1 MELTYRKVGDYYL
14 PNLTPP
20 ESPKAGKYG
29 MLRRAYLRNHHRGLY
44 TGMMLSGT
52 LNAHLEEVDR
62 RANDMLEQ
70 LVKQMAKA
78 RGITEQMK
86 ADDQMEWVRRM
97 NNIRADAEEVVMREV
112 VYA

>member
-20 ESPKAGKYG
+20 ESPKVGKYG
-29 MLRRAYLRNHHRGLY
+29 MLRRTYLRNCHRGLY

-52 LNAHLEEVDR
+52 LNSHLEEVDQQ
-62 RANDMLEQ
+62 ANNMLEQ
-70 LVKQMAKA
+70 MVKQLAKA
-78 RGITEQMK
+78 QGITEQLK

-97 NNIRADAEEVVMREV
+97 NNIRAAEEVVLKEL
-112 VYA
+112 VYT

>member
-20 ESPKAGKYG
+20 ESPKVGKYG
-29 MLRRAYLRNHHRGLY
+29 MLRRTCLWNHHRGLY

-52 LNAHLEEVDR
+52 LNAHLEEVDQQ
-62 RANDMLEQ
+62 AGDMVER

-78 RGITEQMK
+78 QGITEQMK
-86 ADDQMEWVRRM
+86 ADDQLEWVRQM
-97 NNIRADAEEVVMREV
+97 NHIRAAAEEIVLKEA